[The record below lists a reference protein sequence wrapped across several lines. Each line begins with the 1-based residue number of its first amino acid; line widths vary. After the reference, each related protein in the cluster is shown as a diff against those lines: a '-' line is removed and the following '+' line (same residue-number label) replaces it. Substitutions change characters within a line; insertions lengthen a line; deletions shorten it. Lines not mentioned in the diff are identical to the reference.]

1 MKKQTEEQGRENKN
15 KTSSAWKKYIM
26 GAVIGSMVSFG
37 GVQIYNYLHNPE
49 VLRVS
54 EVERK
59 AGEIYE
65 TLRCNGFLEYNLNGK
80 KVTGTLVTWSGGRYG
95 GFIGHSMKLDNG
107 EGVIFNSRRIRSP
120 PPGANARA
128 LKSIEVCVSD
138 GRREYKIK
146 EVPEKKQFQDK
157 YDSLIEQI
165 YLEKMK
171 GDSQAKNLL
180 DNQRQ

>member
-1 MKKQTEEQGRENKN
+1 MTKQIQEQEKKNKN
-15 KTSSAWKKYIM
+15 KTSSAWKKYLM
-26 GAVIGSMVSFG
+26 GAVIGSMISFG
-37 GVQIYNYLHNPE
+37 GIQTYNRLHNPE
-49 VLRVS
+49 ALRVS

-65 TLRCNGFLEYNLNGK
+65 TLRCNGFLEYNLDGK
-80 KVTGTLVTWSGGRYG
+80 KVTGTLITWSGGRYG

-107 EGVIFNSRRIRSP
+107 EGVIFNSRRIRGIP
-120 PPGANARA
+120 REAART
-128 LKSIEVCVSD
+128 LESIEVRVSD

-180 DNQRQ
+180 DNQRR